1 MKRLCGGKKVQSMT
15 KAKVQQLLGTI
26 PAIMVRVTNWYN
38 SDMVSNP
45 PTKNE
50 LYDMTRW
57 AWTASLARAQKAQI
71 IIGVARDAK
80 TGIGRV
86 VSVCQVKRCDLVSN
100 ILPPQTRPG
109 DPVVAADISKNVRVA
124 FEGQHATGALSSA
137 LVGNT
142 VGAWFVNGRNHP
154 RPFEYFN
161 C

>member
-1 MKRLCGGKKVQSMT
+1 MT
-15 KAKVQQLLGTI
+15 KAMVQQLLGTI
-26 PAIMVRVTNWYN
+26 PAIMVRVTKWYN
-38 SDMVSNP
+38 SNMVSDP

-100 ILPPQTRPG
+100 ILPPQTRLG
-109 DPVVAADISKNVRVA
+109 DPIIAADISKNKRVA
-124 FEGQHATGALSSA
+124 FEGQLAAGALPNA
-137 LVGNT
+137 LIGKT
-142 VGAWFVNGRNHP
+142 VGDWFVNGSKHP
-154 RPFEYFN
+154 GPFEYFN

>member
-1 MKRLCGGKKVQSMT
+1 MT

-26 PAIMVRVTNWYN
+26 PAIMVRVTKWYN
-38 SDMVSNP
+38 SNMVSDP

-86 VSVCQVKRCDLVSN
+86 VSVCQVKKCDLVSN
-100 ILPPQTRPG
+100 IQSPQTRPG

-124 FEGQHATGALSSA
+124 FEGQHATGALPSA

-154 RPFEYFN
+154 QPFEYFN